1 VTISATPDSRP
12 ATGSGSVAAALAGY
26 LVRTRDSEL
35 SEEVEH
41 AAVRAVAD
49 WFAAVYAGGRM
60 PAPRVL
66 ARALLDDT
74 DTGPSR
80 LVATGRRVPC
90 RIAALLNGTAAHTA
104 ELDDIYR
111 WGLYHPGAP
120 TIAAALAVGEQ
131 VRCSGEQF
139 LRAVV
144 AGYEVGCRV
153 AAIVNPEHY
162 RYWHT
167 TGTVGAIGAA
177 AAAGEILALPA
188 AGLAHALATATTLAA
203 GLQQA
208 FRSEAMS
215 KPLHS
220 GHAAESGVLAA
231 ISARAG
237 FTGALDVL
245 EGEAGFGAAMSVAPD
260 WAAALA
266 SLGQPPAITEV
277 TVKNHSCCGHT
288 FAAVDAALELR
299 ARGVDPAAIK
309 AISVETYSVATSVA
323 GNPDPSTEF
332 EAKFSTQY
340 CVAVA
345 LLTGAVRLRAFDEP
359 VLTDPAVR
367 SLMRRVTLVAAP
379 DLDSVFPGQR
389 AARLT
394 IELTTGERIE
404 AHRSTRKGDPD
415 DPLTDAELRAK
426 FTDLVAAET
435 SDASSGELLDAL
447 WQLPTLGDIRDLP
460 LVAAGHVLLESG
472 A

>member
-1 VTISATPDSRP
+1 VTVSAR
-12 ATGSGSVAAALAGY
+12 LADY
-26 LVRTRDSEL
+26 VVQTRDAEPGP
-35 SEEVEH
+35 EVEH

-60 PAPRVL
+60 AAPQVLTSALAGDAGPA
-66 ARALLDDT
+66 
-74 DTGPSR
+74 R
-80 LVATGRRVPC
+80 LIASGQRVPA
-90 RIAALLNGTAAHTA
+90 RTAALINGTAAHTA

-131 VRCSGEQF
+131 AGCSGREF
-139 LRAVV
+139 LRAVT
-144 AGYEVGCRV
+144 AGFEVGCRV
-153 AAIVNPEHY
+153 AAAVNPEHY

-177 AAAGEILALPA
+177 VAAGEILGLT
-188 AGLAHALATATTLAA
+188 AGELAHALATATTMAA

-231 ISARAG
+231 LAAGAG

-245 EGEAGFGAAMSVAPD
+245 EGPAGFGAAMSDGPD
-260 WAAALA
+260 WTAALA
-266 SLGQPPAITEV
+266 SLGQPPAITQV
-277 TVKNHSCCGHT
+277 TVKNHACCGHT

-299 ARGVDPAAIK
+299 TRGVDPAAIE
-309 AISVETYSVATSVA
+309 AITVETYSVATTVA
-323 GNPDPSTEF
+323 GNPDPGTDF

-345 LLTGAVRLRAFDEP
+345 LLTGAVRLRAFAEP

-367 SLMRRVTLVAAP
+367 ALLARVTLVAAP
-379 DLDSVFPGQR
+379 DLDAAFPGQR
-389 AARLT
+389 AARVTVTLGSGEQLT
-394 IELTTGERIE
+394 
-404 AHRSTRKGDPD
+404 AHRDTRKGDPD

-426 FTDLVAAET
+426 FTELVGAET
-435 SDASSGELLDAL
+435 GPVASDELLAAV
-447 WQLPTLGDIRDLP
+447 WGLPVLADIRDLP
-460 LVAAGHVLLESG
+460 
-472 A
+472 

>member
-1 VTISATPDSRP
+1 MTISATPDAGP
-12 ATGSGSVAAALAGY
+12 ATGSGPVAAGLAGY
-26 LVRTRDSEL
+26 LVRTRNSEL
-35 SEEVEH
+35 GQEVEH

-66 ARALLDDT
+66 ADALLDDT

-80 LVATGRRVPC
+80 LVAAGRRVPC

-120 TIAAALAVGEQ
+120 TIAAALAVGER
-131 VRCSGEQF
+131 VGCSGEQF
-139 LRAVV
+139 LRAVA

-153 AAIVNPEHY
+153 ATAVNPDHY

-220 GHAAESGVLAA
+220 GHAAEAGVLAA
-231 ISARAG
+231 LSARAG

-266 SLGQPPAITEV
+266 SLGRPPAVTQV

-299 ARGVDPAAIK
+299 ARGVDPGAIE
-309 AISVETYSVATSVA
+309 AIRVETYSVATSVA
-323 GNPDPSTEF
+323 GNPNPGTDF

-340 CVAVA
+340 CVAAA
-345 LLTGAVRLRAFDEP
+345 LLTGSVRLRAFDEP

-367 SLMRRVTLVAAP
+367 SLMRRVALAAAP
-379 DLDSVFPGQR
+379 DLDSAFPGQR
-389 AARLT
+389 AARVM
-394 IELTTGERIE
+394 IELTTGERVE
-404 AHRSTRKGDPD
+404 AHRHTRKGDPD

-426 FTDLVAAET
+426 FTELVAAEVG
-435 SDASSGELLDAL
+435 DAPGRELLDAL
-447 WQLPTLGDIRDLP
+447 WQLPALGDIRDLP
-460 LVAAGHVLLESG
+460 LIAAGHLVGGG

>member
-1 VTISATPDSRP
+1 MTVSAR
-12 ATGSGSVAAALAGY
+12 LADY
-26 LVRTRDSEL
+26 VVQTRDAEPGP
-35 SEEVEH
+35 EVEH

-60 PAPRVL
+60 AAPQVLTTALAGDAGPA
-66 ARALLDDT
+66 
-74 DTGPSR
+74 R
-80 LVATGRRVPC
+80 LIASGQRVPA
-90 RIAALLNGTAAHTA
+90 RTAALINGTAAHTA

-131 VRCSGEQF
+131 AGCSGRQF
-139 LRAVV
+139 LRAVT
-144 AGYEVGCRV
+144 AGFEVGCRV
-153 AAIVNPEHY
+153 AAAVNPDHY

-177 AAAGEILALPA
+177 AAAGEILGLPA
-188 AGLAHALATATTLAA
+188 TELAHALATATTMAA

-231 ISARAG
+231 LSARAG

-245 EGEAGFGAAMSVAPD
+245 EGPAGFGAAMSGAPD
-260 WAAALA
+260 WPAALA
-266 SLGQPPAITEV
+266 SFGQPPAITQV
-277 TVKNHSCCGHT
+277 TVKNHACCGHT

-299 ARGVDPAAIK
+299 ARGVDPAAIE
-309 AISVETYSVATSVA
+309 AITVETYSVATSVA
-323 GNPDPSTEF
+323 GNPDPGTDF

-345 LLTGAVRLRAFDEP
+345 LLTGSVRLRAFEES
-359 VLTDPAVR
+359 VLTDAAVR
-367 SLMRRVTLVAAP
+367 ALMGRVTLVAAP
-379 DLDSVFPGQR
+379 DLDAAFPGQR
-389 AARLT
+389 AARVTLT
-394 IELTTGERIE
+394 LSTGEQLA
-404 AHRSTRKGDPD
+404 AHRDTRKGDPD

-426 FTDLVAAET
+426 FTELVAAEAGEA
-435 SDASSGELLDAL
+435 ASAELLAAV
-447 WQLPTLGDIRDLP
+447 WRLPAIGDIRELP
-460 LVAAGHVLLESG
+460 
-472 A
+472 

>member
-1 VTISATPDSRP
+1 MTISATPAVDR
-12 ATGSGSVAAALAGY
+12 ASVAAGLADY
-26 LVRTRDSEL
+26 VVRTRASEP
-35 SEEVEH
+35 EPEVEH

-60 PAPRVL
+60 TAPQLL
-66 ARALLDDT
+66 AAALLDDT
-74 DTGPSR
+74 DAGPSR

-90 RIAALLNGTAAHTA
+90 RTAALINGTAAHTA

-131 VRCSGEQF
+131 AGCSGREF
-139 LRAVV
+139 LRAVT
-144 AGYEVGCRV
+144 AGFEVGCRV
-153 AAIVNPEHY
+153 AAAVNPDHY

-177 AAAGEILALPA
+177 AAAGEILGLPA
-188 AGLAHALATATTLAA
+188 TELAHALATATTMAA

-231 ISARAG
+231 LSARAG

-245 EGEAGFGAAMSVAPD
+245 EGPAGFGAAMSGAPD
-260 WAAALA
+260 WPAALA
-266 SLGQPPAITEV
+266 SLGQPPAITQV
-277 TVKNHSCCGHT
+277 TVKNHACCGHT

-299 ARGVDPAAIK
+299 ARGVDPAAID
-309 AISVETYSVATSVA
+309 AITVETYSVATSVA
-323 GNPDPSTEF
+323 GNPDPGTDF

-345 LLTGAVRLRAFDEP
+345 LLTGSVRLRAFEES

-367 SLMRRVTLVAAP
+367 ALMGLVTLVAAP
-379 DLDSVFPGQR
+379 DLDAAFPGQR
-389 AARLT
+389 AARVTLT
-394 IELTTGERIE
+394 LSTGEQLA
-404 AHRSTRKGDPD
+404 AHRDTRKGDPD

-426 FTDLVAAET
+426 FTELVAAEAGEA
-435 SDASSGELLDAL
+435 ASAELLAAV
-447 WQLPTLGDIRDLP
+447 WQLPALGDIRELP
-460 LVAAGHVLLESG
+460 
-472 A
+472 